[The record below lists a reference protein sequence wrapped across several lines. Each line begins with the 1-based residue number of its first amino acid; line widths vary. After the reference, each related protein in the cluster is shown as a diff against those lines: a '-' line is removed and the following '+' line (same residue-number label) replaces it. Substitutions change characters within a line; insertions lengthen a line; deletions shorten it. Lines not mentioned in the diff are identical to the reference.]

1 MMVARGAPQATAAAI
16 LTLAVAAVSWIVVMA
31 QMSAMTMSSGGS
43 SLPAFLTMWVSMMAA
58 MMLPSTLP
66 IVVRLARA
74 GSPMGNWPLTVG
86 ALLVVYLV
94 VWATFGVVAH
104 SIQLAALTS
113 LPVHVRQTI
122 AGAAF
127 AAAGVYS
134 FIRFR
139 QTCELRCRA
148 MSSDLDPDGRPTV
161 GVAARSGLLY
171 GLNCVGC
178 SAALMIALLAVGIG
192 SLIWMVL
199 FTGVVLVYKVLPA
212 NPRLEGAIGA
222 ILVIFGLW
230 VMVLP
235 SSVPAVLLPGGS

>member
-1 MMVARGAPQATAAAI
+1 
-16 LTLAVAAVSWIVVMA
+16 
-31 QMSAMTMSSGGS
+31 
-43 SLPAFLTMWVSMMAA
+43 
-58 MMLPSTLP
+58 
-66 IVVRLARA
+66 
-74 GSPMGNWPLTVG
+74 
-86 ALLVVYLV
+86 
-94 VWATFGVVAH
+94 VWATFGVVPH

-127 AAAGVYS
+127 VAAGVYS

-139 QTCELRCRA
+139 QSCELRCRA
-148 MSSDLDPDGRPTV
+148 MCSDFEPDGRPTI

-235 SSVPAVLLPGGS
+235 SSVPAVLLAGGS

>member
-104 SIQLAALTS
+104 SIAALTS

-235 SSVPAVLLPGGS
+235 SSVPAVLLAGGS